1 MSQACATLSNF
12 DFSSEDSSSSEE
24 DEKVNHKKKEGDF
37 NGLCLMTKGG
47 SLWNNSDSDS
57 DSDVG
62 DDLTYDGLS
71 SKVHK
76 FEDALCSQDKLFCK
90 VFHENKD

>member
-1 MSQACATLSNF
+1 LSL
-12 DFSSEDSSSSEE
+12 EE

-37 NGLCLMTKGG
+37 TGLYLMTKGG
-47 SLWNNSDSDS
+47 SSRNNSDSDS
-57 DSDVG
+57 DFDSDVS

-76 FEDALCSQDKLFCK
+76 LEDSLCSQDKLLCR
-90 VFHENKD
+90 VFHEKKDLNLKL